1 MLLDTLER
9 PVNALSIQADFTVL
23 YFYDPDCGHCKK
35 KTPALRDLY
44 HDKLKDMGVIV
55 VAADIKKETDKWKKY
70 IRDQKLDWINLADP
84 HMRSNFRYEY
94 NIETTPQLYILDD
107 EKKIIAKK
115 LDVEQIEEFIN
126 RQIEIRA
133 LN

>member
-1 MLLDTLER
+1 LWLLPPTSKR
-9 PVNALSIQADFTVL
+9 NRTS
-23 YFYDPDCGHCKK
+23 G
-35 KTPALRDLY
+35 
-44 HDKLKDMGVIV
+44 
-55 VAADIKKETDKWKKY
+55 KKY
-70 IRDQKLDWINLADP
+70 VRDQKLDWINLADP

-94 NIETTPQLYILDD
+94 NIETTPQLYILDED
-107 EKKIIAKK
+107 KKIIAKK